1 MVKKNTGRG
10 RQRSRLAEIGLSL
23 LRSVIVFLALSV
35 IGALIVYFQADPL
48 RIADIASLVIL
59 LLSAA
64 VSGFLNAK
72 LTGEGKLAV
81 VVLSSLTF
89 CLVLLLIGLVA
100 TGGGVTLRVF
110 LNYLCYIGIALF
122 FGWLGKRETKKR
134 R

>member
-10 RQRSRLAEIGLSL
+10 RDRSRFAEIGLSL

-48 RIADIASLVIL
+48 RVADVASLVVL

-64 VSGFLNAK
+64 VAGFLNAK

-81 VVLSSLTF
+81 VGLSSLTF

-122 FGWLGKRETKKR
+122 FGWLGSRETKKR

>member
-23 LRSVIVFLALSV
+23 LRAVIVFLALSV

-48 RIADIASLVIL
+48 RIADVASLVIL

>member
-10 RQRSRLAEIGLSL
+10 RERSRLAEIGLSL

-48 RIADIASLVIL
+48 RVADIASLVIL